1 MFYHYHRNF
10 VIFNP
15 NIIRKNVS
23 VAIKIF
29 SRNILSRKF
38 MYFDETHVKY
48 ESKPQLEPFF
58 RWIQLKAHYF
68 TQCMVASARQNG
80 VFGSCASIAH
90 IVQKCS
96 WFFYRLVCFFSLLFC
111 CVLLS
116 LRNVELRPRMNAE
129 YQKPYGY
136 RVGCVPHGEPL
147 HKSNEWARLEYRCCS
162 SVLHRLLIIT
172 IVCVSFLEIFSSVFS
187 RVYS

>member
-1 MFYHYHRNF
+1 
-10 VIFNP
+10 
-15 NIIRKNVS
+15 
-23 VAIKIF
+23 
-29 SRNILSRKF
+29 

-96 WFFYRLVCFFSLLFC
+96 WFFYRLVCFFPCCFAVFCFRSATLSCVRGWMRSTKSHTDMCWMCAAWWTIAQEQWVSSSRIPLLFVSLASTVDHHNRLC
-111 CVLLS
+111 IVFGNFLLRIFACVFINPRAYLS
-116 LRNVELRPRMNAE
+116 
-129 YQKPYGY
+129 Y
-136 RVGCVPHGEPL
+136 C
-147 HKSNEWARLEYRCCS
+147 
-162 SVLHRLLIIT
+162 SVLKNFH
-172 IVCVSFLEIFSSVFS
+172 SF
-187 RVYS
+187 